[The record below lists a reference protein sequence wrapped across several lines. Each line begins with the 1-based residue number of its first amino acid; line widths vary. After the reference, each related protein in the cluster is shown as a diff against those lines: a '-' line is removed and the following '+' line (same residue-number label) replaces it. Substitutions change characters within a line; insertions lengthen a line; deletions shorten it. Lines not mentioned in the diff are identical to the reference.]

1 MSLNILWVKL
11 ATHRKAEPS
20 TAASLSKLD
29 NMVNKKSISSIKY
42 AEFSKKK
49 VEAPF
54 ISQH

>member
-1 MSLNILWVKL
+1 MGLNILWVKL
-11 ATHRKAEPS
+11 ATHRKAEPL

-49 VEAPF
+49 VEAPLF
-54 ISQH
+54 SQP